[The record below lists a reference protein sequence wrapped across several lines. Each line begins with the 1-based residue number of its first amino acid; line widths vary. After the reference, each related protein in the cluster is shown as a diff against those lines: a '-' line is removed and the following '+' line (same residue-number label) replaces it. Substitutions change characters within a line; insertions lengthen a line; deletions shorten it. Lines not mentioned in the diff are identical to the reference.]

1 MATTEY
7 FNETIVDQDNR
18 TSMSLEVGRSSFYAG
33 CDVASGKGRDSIYLT
48 VDGKTVI
55 MPYDVAQRFAE
66 AVQAVGQYHQMI

>member
-48 VDGKTVI
+48 VDGKNTI
-55 MPYDVAQRFAE
+55 STFSLP
-66 AVQAVGQYHQMI
+66 IS